1 MGEQAVVSYLVADLI
16 ADLVSELVWDLV
28 SDLVPDLVPDLES
41 DLVPD
46 LESDLPVNQQIRQ
59 NNLTIHGHISWPLQK
74 HINVNWHLQK
84 SFKEIIV
91 VLAGLMIDDF
101 ISKYIK
107 TLRAA

>member
-1 MGEQAVVSYLVADLI
+1 MGEKAVVSYLVADLI

-28 SDLVPDLVPDLES
+28 SDLVP